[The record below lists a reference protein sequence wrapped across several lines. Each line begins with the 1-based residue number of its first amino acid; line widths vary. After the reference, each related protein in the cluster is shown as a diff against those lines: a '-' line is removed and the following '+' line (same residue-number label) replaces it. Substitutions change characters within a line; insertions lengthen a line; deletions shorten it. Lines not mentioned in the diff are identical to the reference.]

1 MTDAAHRPPDDELA
15 LALDQLDQCERTV
28 EKLHKLCCEPDRSPR
43 MLAILADIDA
53 ARTRIDGFTGP
64 ESADDIIG
72 ILEGIGAQVG
82 HLQVACCTAARMPL
96 YADTLSGL
104 SATQIHISRS
114 IGQGH

>member
-1 MTDAAHRPPDDELA
+1 MEYTPDTPEELR
-15 LALDQLDQCERTV
+15 LARDQLDACERLV

-43 MLAILADIDA
+43 MMAILDDLAEARARLDA
-53 ARTRIDGFTGP
+53 MDGP
-64 ESADDIIG
+64 EAPGEVIG

-96 YADTLSGL
+96 YAETLSGL
-104 SATQIHISRS
+104 AATQIHVSRS